1 MSFVLLGLLILNMT
15 RSSFRV
21 LHNLGIAITRADKK
35 VYVPML
41 IAMFLVT
48 FTLIYT
54 IALHYTVKKKL
65 ADNEKKRTLSNKEA
79 VTYSILTRPWISPY
93 TVTYIGLA
101 NAIALVCCIVTIAT
115 MIFQKLRPVTDTT
128 ASPPT
133 MEAAGVV
140 ALIVLTSSLIITNIY
155 FLVKYS
161 KMPGKKVFRELN
173 KDIYNNIAKNSTVAP
188 VLRAMSTAG
197 SEQGYVTSPVV
208 IKVAELF
215 QSPNISSDTDT
226 LGRVLF
232 GVNLQNHLLRQ
243 TRDERQRQEIQALFS
258 PSRMMIRNLFNPLDY
273 LNAVNGTVIDRSSS
287 IVNDIIR
294 IANLTPLDQMY
305 KMLIEAQ
312 HKCQALTV
320 DINNKIGKASSF
332 EVAQAKYNSL
342 INMLLILQSIPFI
355 ALFVIMLGFGP
366 FAEMKLAI
374 LERRQD

>member
-1 MSFVLLGLLILNMT
+1 
-15 RSSFRV
+15 
-21 LHNLGIAITRADKK
+21 
-35 VYVPML
+35 
-41 IAMFLVT
+41 
-48 FTLIYT
+48 
-54 IALHYTVKKKL
+54 
-65 ADNEKKRTLSNKEA
+65 
-79 VTYSILTRPWISPY
+79 
-93 TVTYIGLA
+93 
-101 NAIALVCCIVTIAT
+101 
-115 MIFQKLRPVTDTT
+115 
-128 ASPPT
+128 
-133 MEAAGVV
+133 
-140 ALIVLTSSLIITNIY
+140 
-155 FLVKYS
+155 
-161 KMPGKKVFRELN
+161 
-173 KDIYNNIAKNSTVAP
+173 
-188 VLRAMSTAG
+188 
-197 SEQGYVTSPVV
+197 V

-215 QSPNISSDTDT
+215 KSPNISSDTDT

-294 IANLTPLDQMY
+294 IANLNPLDQV
-305 KMLIEAQ
+305 MLIEAQ